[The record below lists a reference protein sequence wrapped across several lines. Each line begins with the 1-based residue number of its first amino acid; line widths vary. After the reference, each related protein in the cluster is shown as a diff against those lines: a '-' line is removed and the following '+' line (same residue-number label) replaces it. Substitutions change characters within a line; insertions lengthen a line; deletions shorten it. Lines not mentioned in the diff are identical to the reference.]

1 MAPAPSIYSPYQNV
15 ELAIKNRNKVLES
28 MYLDGYISLA
38 NKNKAIKERINLNYQ
53 TADNFLDDKLLINFI
68 LQETDKRIGS
78 KNDYKFLR
86 IKSSINKDWQEK
98 AQKISGYAG
107 PKELEFAL
115 LSIESNT
122 GKIRTMITSKNPSIN
137 EYNRVISSV
146 RPLGSTF
153 KIIPY
158 AAALILSLIHI

>member
-1 MAPAPSIYSPYQNV
+1 MCIRD
-15 ELAIKNRNKVLES
+15 RNKALKE
-28 MYLDGYISLA
+28 
-38 NKNKAIKERINLNYQ
+38 KIKLNYQ
-53 TADNFLDDKLLINFI
+53 TANNFLDDKLLINFI
-68 LQETDKRIGS
+68 LQETDKRIEN
-78 KNDYKFLR
+78 KNKYKFLR

-98 AQKISGYAG
+98 GQKISRYAG
-107 PKELEFAL
+107 PKELEFGL

-122 GKIRTMITSKNPSIN
+122 GLIKTMITSKNPSIN

-158 AAALILSLIHI
+158 AAALIAVSYTHLTLPTILLV

>member
-1 MAPAPSIYSPYQNV
+1 
-15 ELAIKNRNKVLES
+15 
-28 MYLDGYISLA
+28 MYVDGYISLA
-38 NKNKAIKERINLNYQ
+38 NKNKAIKEKIKLNYQ
-53 TADNFLDDKLLINFI
+53 TADKFLDDKLLIKFI

-98 AQKISGYAG
+98 GQQISRYAG

-122 GKIRTMITSKNPSIN
+122 GLIRTMITSRNPTIN
-137 EYNRVISSV
+137 EYNRVITSV

-158 AAALILSLIHI
+158 ACLLYTSPSPRDRTRSRMPSSA

>member
-1 MAPAPSIYSPYQNV
+1 MTLSESALIAGLAPAPSIYSPYQNI

-28 MYLDGYISLA
+28 MYIRGYISLA
-38 NKNKAIKERINLNYQ
+38 NKDKAINEKINLNHQ
-53 TADNFLDDKLLINFI
+53 KANNFLDDKLLINFI
-68 LQETDKRIGS
+68 LEETDKKIGS

-98 AQKISGYAG
+98 AQKISRYVG

-122 GKIRTMITSKNPSIN
+122 GLIRTMVSSRNPLIN
-137 EYNRVISSV
+137 EYNSCLLYTSPSPRD
-146 RPLGSTF
+146 
-153 KIIPY
+153 
-158 AAALILSLIHI
+158 